1 MNMLRPT
8 KTFRWPLA
16 ATMAMA
22 LVLSP
27 VATAEEARSIPAGQ
41 RQLFL
46 DDDAVA
52 RIENLKRTL
61 HQPEKRGRYCQML
74 WMRS

>member
-1 MNMLRPT
+1 MNLLRPT
-8 KTFRWPLA
+8 TTFGWPLT
-16 ATMAMA
+16 ATLSMA

-46 DDDAVA
+46 
-52 RIENLKRTL
+52 
-61 HQPEKRGRYCQML
+61 EKFSKQFQAL
-74 WMRS
+74 ALNQ